1 MRKKILIFVIATF
14 SSVGLSADEP
24 ELSRFNMMIDKA
36 EIIFR
41 GAVVAKEFETTNDLQ
56 VTYTLF
62 TFDIHE
68 EFKGK
73 SPDGTLI
80 VRVLGGVS
88 ESGHPVM
95 YSHYPSFSLG
105 GEYLVFLKGN
115 GEYGNPVLGGYW
127 FNLGP
132 TSGEPVFL
140 DGEGWQV
147 LNIDENGPVFG
158 DGPIIKRDQPGSD
171 MGYLVVDTN
180 DPELGGDMKFA
191 DEIAVDIETLYEKLR
206 QHISKRKTES
216 SFKLGKKVDHA
227 TAID

>member
-1 MRKKILIFVIATF
+1 MRRILFL
-14 SSVGLSADEP
+14 VGFALFLPVSFAEDQ
-24 ELSRFNMMIDKA
+24 ELSRFNMAVDNA

-41 GAVVAKEFETTNDLQ
+41 GTVIAKKFETTDDLQ
-56 VTYTLF
+56 VIYTLF
-62 TFDIHE
+62 TLEIHE

-115 GEYGNPVLGGYW
+115 GDYGNPVLGSYW
-127 FNLGP
+127 FGPGP

-147 LNIDENGPVFG
+147 LDIDENGPVYG
-158 DGPIIKRDQPGSD
+158 DGPIIKRDQPRSD
-171 MGYLVVDTN
+171 MGYLIVDTN
-180 DPELGGDMKFA
+180 DPELGGNMKFVDA
-191 DEIAVDIETLYEKLR
+191 VAVDIETLYEKLR
-206 QHISKRKTES
+206 QHISKRKPES
-216 SFKLGKKVDHA
+216 SFRPGKKVDHA
-227 TAID
+227 TGID